1 MPSSTT
7 RSSKSVPLPGVVPE
21 LEVSAVPGEGDPPSP
36 ESLKAARS
44 LLLAEY
50 GPCAAAHEEILVAT
64 ARRIEAGTDSRT

>member
-1 MPSSTT
+1 MSSSTS
-7 RSSKSVPLPGVVPE
+7 RSSKSVPLPGDVPE
-21 LEVSAVPGEGDPPSP
+21 LEVSAVPGEPGPPSP